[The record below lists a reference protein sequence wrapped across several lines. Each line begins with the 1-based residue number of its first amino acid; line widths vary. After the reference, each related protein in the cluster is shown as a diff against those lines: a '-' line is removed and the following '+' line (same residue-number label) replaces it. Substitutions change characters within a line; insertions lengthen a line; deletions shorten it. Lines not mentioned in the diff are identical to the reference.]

1 MKKIYF
7 FSILF
12 SLICITCNLSGQTTF
27 TYTGSLST
35 YSVPT
40 GVTSIGILAVGA
52 QGGSGSNTGGQGASI
67 YGAFSVVPGHVLNIM
82 VGQQPTGGSN
92 TSGGGGG
99 SFVWDVASTALPMVA
114 AGGGGGGGLAS
125 ATGANASITT
135 TANAGLESSGGAGTS
150 GNGGTVPSI
159 AYYAGGGA
167 GWLTNGNGG
176 LGACSNAQGGGTP
189 LSGGAGGLF
198 GGSSGINGSG
208 GYGGGGG
215 SQGRCGAV
223 GGGGGGGY
231 SGGGAGGDNGGSGPY
246 YSGGGGGSY
255 NGGTAQV
262 NSIST
267 NTGNGFVVITV
278 LCSTPGT
285 ITGTP
290 PACLGSSSILSNA
303 AAGGAGTWVS
313 TNPAVATINAS
324 SGFITGV
331 GLGTT
336 VISYT
341 ETNPCGGVSAL
352 QSITVTINPLPA
364 TITGTL
370 KACSGVTT
378 TLSDTGTGTWVS
390 TNTGVATVSP
400 SGIVFGVAAGTS
412 TISYTLN
419 TGCAPATAVVTINA
433 NPAPITG
440 TLSLCAG
447 GATTALTET
456 VTGGTFTSSTPAA
469 ATVNAGTGLVTSVGA
484 GTTNI
489 TYTLTGGCAKTVTV
503 TVNPLPAP
511 ISGTLAGVCV
521 GGTTTLSDATGG
533 GTWSSSNIAQASV
546 DLASGVVSGYF
557 VSTPT
562 ITYTIGG
569 SGCKTSSP
577 ITVNPAAAGITGL
590 ATTCI
595 GSSTS
600 LSDASTGGSWSSNN
614 TAVATVGAFSGLVS
628 GISVGATTISYT
640 LPTGCYATVAVPVN
654 QLPAAYTM
662 TGGGGYCPGGSGVHI
677 GLSFGD
683 AGISYQLFMGT
694 TAMGSAVLGSST
706 SIDFGSFTIPG
717 TYTVVATNG
726 LTGCTANM
734 TGSKTVSISLTPT
747 MYDVT
752 GGGGYCTGLTG
763 PLVSTD
769 GSDVGVHYQLFL
781 GSTPVG
787 TPITGAGP
795 GINFGTFTTTGS
807 YTVVGTSSVTG
818 CSTTMNGNATI
829 YLYPQPTP
837 YTTSGNG
844 NYCAGSAGAVIKLGG
859 SDGGSHYQL
868 VLGGTTH
875 VGASLTSPGTG
886 DTLTYP
892 AQTTAGTYTVVAT
905 DGVYGCI
912 ATMPG
917 SVTVAAQPLPVVYAA
932 TGGGNYCSGSPAP
945 HIGLAYGS
953 AGINYTLYNT
963 VPTAIATVAG
973 SGSSLD
979 FGVVA
984 TPGTYHAVA
993 TNPATGCTSNMT
1005 GSPVV
1010 NINTPPG
1017 AFNVVGGG
1025 AYCLGDV
1032 GRDISLSGSETGIH
1046 YQLYKGSTAVGTYH
1060 TGTTGALDYG
1070 FITTPGVYTI
1080 LATNPTSLC
1089 TTLMTGSATISV
1101 NPVPVSHTV
1110 IGGGH
1115 YCFDGTGEHI
1125 ILNGSNA
1132 GVSYQ
1137 LFLAGVPI
1145 TGASM
1150 AGTGSALDYGALTD
1164 SGSYTVVAT
1173 LSGTGCIANMAGSAH
1188 IAIDPLPN
1196 VFNVTGGGNY
1206 CPGTAG
1212 VHVGLDGSNTG
1223 IIYSLYNGSLAG
1235 SSAGTGAAL
1244 DFGLRTTIGSYTVVA
1259 TNALTGCVSNMNLA
1273 APVAISPLPADQ
1285 TLTGGG
1291 SYCAGGTG
1299 FDLTL
1304 LSSGSGVTY
1313 QLFDGTTAVGTLQT
1327 GGGSSVDFGTY
1338 TGAGSYRVFA
1348 TDPATTCSTYMSS
1361 VVNINI
1367 VSPVV
1372 FTATGGGSFC
1382 AGAPGVHVRLSG
1394 SSANDAY
1401 TLLVGGVATGTP
1413 VNGTGSSLD
1422 FGLINTAGAYTVV
1435 ANDTGLGCPTPMAGT
1450 ATVVVNALPS
1460 VDSVTGAGNYCAG
1473 GLGRHIGLNAS
1484 STGILYQLNNGGVTT
1499 GLPVSGTGGSLD
1511 FGIKTIGAYSVVA
1524 TDVSTGCTDT
1534 MANTALVNTTPL
1546 PTAYTVLA
1554 TDSGYYC
1561 ATGTGVHIYLNNSDG
1576 TINYQLFRGSL
1587 PIGTSVAGT
1596 GSAIDLGL
1604 QSVAGTYSVIG
1615 TSSTSACTGAMT
1627 NNIDVNIIPL
1637 PTVHNVTGGGGYCLA
1652 GGTGVHVGLDRSDAG
1667 IYYTLY
1673 RTGFGAVD
1681 SLYGINGPLDF
1692 GVYTALGDYTVIGN
1706 SQITYC
1712 PNNMFGTADVYI
1724 DTLMTPIV
1732 AIRAFPGTVGVW
1744 HVDSID
1750 VSVTNGGTNPTYQ
1763 WYVNSNLIPGATSAS
1778 FTNHEFFNNDSVYCL
1793 VTASGPCGG
1802 LTTSKYVIIRLLGVG
1817 VAQVSSAA
1825 SDVRL
1830 VPNPNKGT
1838 FNVTG
1843 NLGTAIDQEVTLE
1856 VTNMLGQVIYTGKT
1870 RTQNGSINEH
1880 IQLGSNLPNGMYI
1893 LDLRSGTEKSVFH
1906 FVIEQ

>member
-1 MKKIYF
+1 MKKLYIPKLIILFLFLSGWNLNANGQSLIYNQSF
-7 FSILF
+7 TSGSVPSTQCTAWTSYCTSLLSTYIYTGFNVSGSLNTTGYTCTNATVATAIATALRTGSATTQTSDGHTWYVGTGCGSGCSGSGGAIIELAVDQGTCACGSVASIRPAINNSNWGGMGTNCGAASQTLIVTFYYQSILF
-12 SLICITCNLSGQTTF
+12 SAGARSVTSVCQNSGATPINSFLTTTDPATGLHETITVSTPPVSGTLSGFPFSTT
-27 TYTGSLST
+27 T
-35 YSVPT
+35 
-40 GVTSIGILAVGA
+40 
-52 QGGSGSNTGGQGASI
+52 
-67 YGAFSVVPGHVLNIM
+67 
-82 VGQQPTGGSN
+82 TGGSITPTGLSYTPLAGFTGVDSFTITASDGSATATTTIVVTVN
-92 TSGGGGG
+92 PAAAAITGNSCVVAGQTVPFSDPSSGG
-99 SFVWDVASTALPMVA
+99 VWSASGNATVT
-114 AGGGGGGGLAS
+114 AGGLVNGISVG
-125 ATGANASITT
+125 TASITYLIGAVCPAVFPVTINSLPAAISGSSSICNGT
-135 TANAGLESSGGAGTS
+135 TSNLTDAGT
-150 GNGGTVPSI
+150 GTWTS
-159 AYYAGGGA
+159 
-167 GWLTNGNGG
+167 
-176 LGACSNAQGGGTP
+176 SN
-189 LSGGAGGLF
+189 
-198 GGSSGINGSG
+198 SSVAS
-208 GYGGGGG
+208 
-215 SQGRCGAV
+215 
-223 GGGGGGGY
+223 
-231 SGGGAGGDNGGSGPY
+231 
-246 YSGGGGGSY
+246 
-255 NGGTAQV
+255 V
-262 NSIST
+262 NSI
-267 NTGNGFVVITV
+267 TGVATGVSLGTAAISYTLPSGCFAAKSVTV
-278 LCSTPGT
+278 NPNPGP

-290 PACLGSSSILSNA
+290 
-303 AAGGAGTWVS
+303 
-313 TNPAVATINAS
+313 
-324 SGFITGV
+324 
-331 GLGTT
+331 
-336 VISYT
+336 
-341 ETNPCGGVSAL
+341 
-352 QSITVTINPLPA
+352 
-364 TITGTL
+364 
-370 KACSGVTT
+370 
-378 TLSDTGTGTWVS
+378 
-390 TNTGVATVSP
+390 
-400 SGIVFGVAAGTS
+400 
-412 TISYTLN
+412 
-419 TGCAPATAVVTINA
+419 
-433 NPAPITG
+433 
-440 TLSLCAG
+440 SLCAS
-447 GATTALTET
+447 GATTGLANVLS
-456 VTGGTFTSSTPAA
+456 GGIWTSSSTGI
-469 ATVNAGTGLVTSVGA
+469 ATINAGTGLVTSVAA
-484 GTTNI
+484 GTTLVS
-489 TYTLTGGCAKTVTV
+489 YTVGGCAQSVTV

-511 ISGTLAGVCV
+511 ISGATAGVCV
-521 GGTTTLSDATGG
+521 GGTTTLSDATPG

-546 DLASGVVSGYF
+546 DLASGVVYGYF

-577 ITVNPAAAGITGL
+577 INVNPAAAGITGL

-614 TAVATVGAFSGLVS
+614 TAVATVGAFSGLVN

-640 LPTGCYATVAVPVN
+640 LPTGCYATVVVPVN

-662 TGGGGYCPGGSGVHI
+662 TGGGSYCPGGSGVHI

-694 TAMGSAVLGSST
+694 TAVGSAVSGSSS
-706 SIDFGSFTIPG
+706 SIDFGSFSVPG
-717 TYTVVATNG
+717 TYTVVATNSI
-726 LTGCTANM
+726 TGCSANM
-734 TGSKTVSISLTPT
+734 TGSKTVSVSLPPT

-763 PLVSTD
+763 PVVSTD

-818 CSTTMNGNATI
+818 CSTTMNGNATVYI
-829 YLYPQPTP
+829 YPQPTP
-837 YTTSGNG
+837 YPVIGTGG
-844 NYCAGSAGAVIKLGG
+844 YCAGSAGAVIKLGG

-875 VGASLTSPGTG
+875 VGAALISPGTG

-917 SVTVAAQPLPVVYAA
+917 SVTVTSEPLPVVYAT

-945 HIGLAYGS
+945 HIGLAYGG

-973 SGSSLD
+973 SGSSVD
-979 FGVVA
+979 FGVVV

-1005 GSPVV
+1005 GAPVV

-1032 GRDISLSGSETGIH
+1032 GRDISLAGSETGIH

-1060 TGTTGALDYG
+1060 TGTTGVIDYG
-1070 FITTPGVYTI
+1070 FITTPGTYTV

-1101 NPVPVSHTV
+1101 NPVPASHTV

-1115 YCFDGTGEHI
+1115 YCYDGAGAHI
-1125 ILNGSNA
+1125 ILNGSNT

-1137 LFLAGVPI
+1137 LLLAGVPV
-1145 TGASM
+1145 TGAAM

-1188 IAIDPLPN
+1188 IAVDPLPN
-1196 VFNVTGGGNY
+1196 VYNVTGGGNY

-1235 SSAGTGAAL
+1235 SSAGTGTAL
-1244 DFGLRTTIGSYTVVA
+1244 DFGLRTAIGSYTVVA

-1273 APVAISPLPADQ
+1273 APVAISPLPVDE
-1285 TLTGGG
+1285 TLSGGG

-1304 LSSGSGVTY
+1304 LSSASGVNY

-1327 GGGSSVDFGTY
+1327 GGGSTVDFGTF

-1435 ANDTGLGCPTPMAGT
+1435 ANDTALGCPTPMAGT

-1484 STGILYQLNNGGVTT
+1484 STGVLYQLYNGAVVA
-1499 GLPVSGTGGSLD
+1499 GLPVSGIGGSLD
-1511 FGIKTIGAYSVVA
+1511 FGIKTVGAYSVVA
-1524 TDVSTGCTDT
+1524 TDASTGCTDT

-1546 PTAYTVLA
+1546 PTAYPVFA

-1561 ATGTGVHIYLNNSDG
+1561 ATGTGVHIFLNNSDG
-1576 TINYQLFRGSL
+1576 TVNYQLFRGAT
-1587 PIGTSVAGT
+1587 PIGTSVTGT
-1596 GSAIDLGL
+1596 GSALDLGL
-1604 QSVAGTYSVIG
+1604 QSVAGTYTVIG
-1615 TSSTSACTGAMT
+1615 TSSTSTCTGAMT
-1627 NNIDVNIIPL
+1627 NNVVVNIIPL
-1637 PTVHNVTGGGGYCLA
+1637 PTVHNVTGGGGYCLV

-1817 VAQVSSAA
+1817 VAQVSSAS

-1838 FNVTG
+1838 FSVTG
-1843 NLGTAIDQEVTLE
+1843 NLGTSIDQEVTLE